1 MYIFYR
7 SKEKEI
13 CEVGMVEM
21 FIICV
26 YLWVMVVYFDNIF
39 ENIIKCKKL
48 LLELKLKCVF

>member
-39 ENIIKCKKL
+39 ENKCKKL
-48 LLELKLKCVF
+48 LLEL